1 MTICVGSRISELKAQ
16 RIGFTMEAVFDNVA
30 LIAPNRTA
38 KLSNRYVGP
47 IFDDLLVLLESIY
60 YGSNLRCMIKI
71 KIKLVN

>member
-1 MTICVGSRISELKAQ
+1 MA
-16 RIGFTMEAVFDNVA
+16 AVFDNVA

-60 YGSNLRCMIKI
+60 YGSNLGCIFK
-71 KIKLVN
+71 KTCKLKGLLISLKF